1 MKLFP
6 ATFTLLLCAVLLCNG
21 ANHATAQDNADA
33 NSDGKITTDELK
45 AFLTDKYVKAWVKK
59 IDANGNG
66 KISKYEMRLIQKAL
80 TKVIEEEVEAEA
92 VDAKK
97 MENVSSIDRMN
108 NGFLKRKPLIGSTV
122 DELTA
127 IDEDGEEIE
136 FSSFQG
142 KHVVLVFGCLT

>member
-1 MKLFP
+1 
-6 ATFTLLLCAVLLCNG
+6 
-21 ANHATAQDNADA
+21 
-33 NSDGKITTDELK
+33 
-45 AFLTDKYVKAWVKK
+45 
-59 IDANGNG
+59 
-66 KISKYEMRLIQKAL
+66 MRLIQKAL